1 MIIKMSSKIT
11 LAIIDDHDLWREK
24 LKEMLTS
31 IGFNVVIIAANGKE
45 FIDVLEKS
53 TTLPD
58 VCLLDI
64 SMPVMN
70 GYETATKL
78 RELYP
83 KIKILAFSM
92 ETDETVIARIMEC
105 GANGFIPKGV
115 NLNEIR
121 SAIIEMYQTGF
132 HL

>member
-1 MIIKMSSKIT
+1 MIIEMSPKIT
-11 LAIIDDHDLWREK
+11 LAIIDDHDLWRAK
-24 LKEMLTS
+24 LSEMLTA
-31 IGFNVVIIAANGKE
+31 IGFNIIMIESNGKE
-45 FIDVLEKS
+45 FIDALEKS
-53 TTLPD
+53 TVLPD

-70 GYETATKL
+70 GYETAKKL
-78 RELYP
+78 RKLYP

-92 ETDETVIARIMEC
+92 ETDETVIARIIEC

-115 NLNEIR
+115 NLNEIKT
-121 SAIIEMYQTGF
+121 AIIEMFQTGF

>member
-1 MIIKMSSKIT
+1 MIIEMSPKIT

-24 LKEMLTS
+24 LREMLTS
-31 IGFNVVIIAANGKE
+31 IGFNVIMIAANGKE
-45 FIDVLEKS
+45 FIDLLEKS

-92 ETDETVIARIMEC
+92 ETDETVIAGIIAC

-121 SAIIEMYQTGF
+121 NAIIEMHQTGF
-132 HL
+132 YL

>member
-1 MIIKMSSKIT
+1 MSSKIT